1 MTFKERIRDFVWFMF
16 RDRCVCP
23 VCKCDS
29 VVYASFRPYVFC
41 GECGWELRK
50 GYFRNETVDCPWCH
64 GKGLLTKDGE
74 PIDGD
79 DSDWI

>member
-1 MTFKERIRDFVWFMF
+1 MTLRERIRDFVWFMF

-41 GECGWELRK
+41 GECGWELRE
-50 GYFRNETVDCPWCH
+50 GYFRKETNECPWCN
-64 GKGLLTKDGE
+64 GYGVLTKEGE
-74 PIDGD
+74 PIDED
-79 DSDWI
+79 DF